1 VTPDRDRPA
10 VYVHGGVAGTKKE
23 PQALGDA
30 VQAGASARSALDA
43 VQAAVVVLEDDPTL
57 NAGFGSVLSRAGT
70 IELDAGIADGAT
82 GRCAGVANVRTR
94 NPVALARAVLERTPH
109 VLLAGEGADAF
120 AKELGL
126 PFLDETTRAQRE
138 RHERAL
144 EQGRLGF
151 ESYGAPEHVDTV
163 GAVALDAEGRLAAAS
178 STGGVF
184 GKLPGRVG
192 DAPVFGAG
200 YYASEGVAVVGTG
213 VGEEFLKTLACLRAA
228 RQIEL
233 GDSPQTACAK
243 AILNIGTTGAG
254 GAAGLLALDHRGR
267 VGAAYRGASWTVE
280 GPDGPMAPVQV
291 D

>member
-1 VTPDRDRPA
+1 
-10 VYVHGGVAGTKKE
+10 VYVHGGVAGTTKE

-30 VQAGASARSALDA
+30 VQAGVTAASALDA
-43 VQAAVVVLEDDPTL
+43 VQAAVVVLESDPAL
-57 NAGFGSVLSRAGT
+57 NAGFGSVLSRVGT

-82 GRCAGVANVRTR
+82 GKCAGVANVRAR
-94 NPVALARAVLERTPH
+94 NPVLLARAVLERTPH
-109 VLLAGEGADAF
+109 VLLAGQGADAF

-126 PFLDETTRAQRE
+126 AFLDDTTREQRS

-144 EQGRLGF
+144 EQGRLGQ
-151 ESYGAPEHVDTV
+151 ETYGTPENVDTV
-163 GAVALDAEGRLAAAS
+163 GAVALDGENRLAAAS

-213 VGEEFLKTLACLRAA
+213 VGEEFLKTLACLQAG

-233 GDSPQTACAK
+233 GDSPQAACAK
-243 AILNIGTTGAG
+243 VILDMGTRGAG
-254 GAAGLLALDHRGR
+254 GPAGLLALDREGR

-280 GPDGPMAPVQV
+280 GPDGPVAAAVIG
-291 D
+291 